1 MSDKYESMK
10 NADLKE
16 YCENEGIDVDS
27 KNVSKPTR
35 KEYIASIEAFE
46 SGMGEKVI
54 TEEFETI
61 ADDDDFTKEV
71 AMVKAEDTKI
81 EGDNDGLQK
90 EDKAKKVISRREKKR
105 AQEKEVMA
113 LKRVIITSNS
123 TNQTKTGGIER
134 ISWGN
139 RLVGH
144 QTDNVVIGKPW
155 HVREGALRNMRGA
168 TIRQSIEEDDMA
180 IGSKVKFETIPAWV
194 IQYLDPLTKEEIIKI
209 GKRQTIRDASIDS
222 LT

>member
-16 YCENEGIDVDS
+16 YCKDEGIDVDS

-46 SGMGEKVI
+46 NNQGDKVI

-61 ADDDDFTKEV
+61 ADEDDFTREV
-71 AMVKAEDTKI
+71 AMIKS
-81 EGDNDGLQK
+81 EGEPDGLQEK
-90 EDKAKKVISRREKKR
+90 ETKKEKVVTRQQKKR
-105 AQEKEVMA
+105 SQHKELMA
-113 LKRVIITSNS
+113 LKRVIVTSNA

-139 RLVGH
+139 RLLGH

-155 HVREGALRNMRGA
+155 HVREGALRNIKNA
-168 TIRQSIEEDDMA
+168 KITQSVQDDE
-180 IGSKVKFETIPAWV
+180 GNQVKTETINAWV
-194 IQYLDPLTKEEIIKI
+194 VQYLDPLTKDEIVKI

-222 LT
+222 LI

>member
-16 YCENEGIDVDS
+16 YCESEGIDVDS

-46 SGMGEKVI
+46 AGMGEKVV

-71 AMVKAEDTKI
+71 AMIKAESTKT
-81 EGDNDGLQK
+81 EGDNDGLQEK
-90 EDKAKKVISRREKKR
+90 SKTKKVITRAQKKR
-105 AQEKEVMA
+105 AQEKELMA
-113 LKRVIITSNS
+113 LKRVIITSNA
-123 TNQTKTGGIER
+123 TNQTKSGGIER
-134 ISWGN
+134 KTWGN

-144 QTDNVVIGKPW
+144 HTDNVVIGKPW
-155 HVREGALRNMRGA
+155 HVREGALRNMRA
-168 TIRQSIEEDDMA
+168 AVITQSVEEDEMA

-194 IQYLDPLTKEEIIKI
+194 IQYLDPLTKDEITRIA
-209 GKRQTIRDASIDS
+209 KRQTIRDASIDS